1 MSTSLNIGI
10 LAHVDAGKT
19 TLSEALLYEA
29 GAVRSI
35 GRVDHGD
42 AFLDT
47 FDLEKERG
55 ITIFSKQAR
64 LEAFDRKIT
73 LMDTPG
79 HIDFSPE
86 TERTLQVLDAAIL
99 VISAADGVGAHVR
112 TLWSLLEH
120 YNVPTFIF
128 VNKMDQPGSDMDEI
142 SALLSQSLG
151 SSVVNMTPG
160 VNDPMVCESI
170 AVCDDNLLGSYL
182 NGTPIKESDIINL
195 ISKRLLFPCY
205 YGSALKGEGVKAF
218 LENLCRYAPT
228 PSYPD
233 DFGARVYK
241 ISRDSDGTRLSF
253 LKITGGSISVRDTF
267 GEEKISQIR
276 LYSGSKYE
284 QVQSAEA
291 GTICAI
297 AGLSGTRA
305 GDGLGFEAS
314 NHEELLEPILNCRI
328 LLPDDEDPY
337 KVWQNLLILQEEEPM
352 LSVSRTEENGDIYV
366 RVMGQVQMEIIK
378 RLMMDRFKM
387 SIDFGQGRIIY
398 KETIANT
405 VEGVGHFEP
414 LRHYAEV
421 HLMLE
426 PSAPGSGLSFE
437 ANCPTDILARNWQ
450 RLVLTHLEEKKHKG
464 VLTGSEITD
473 MKITLI
479 SGKAHLKH
487 TEGGDFRKAT
497 YRAVRQGLMMA
508 NSVLL
513 EPVYRYELI
522 VPSENVGRA
531 MTDLSQRNATVNS
544 PEIENGKTVLRGT
557 IPAACL
563 GNYAEDV
570 RSYTSGEGSISC
582 VLKGYAPCH
591 NAEEVIADSHYDP
604 ELDTHN
610 PCSSVFCSHGVGT
623 VIPWNDVR
631 KYMHVDTGW
640 RPEGDNTPIPSDI
653 AMEYDLENIT
663 AFKART
669 SNEAVV
675 DNRSFSEKE
684 RDYRAGQD
692 ELMAIFEKTYGPI
705 KDRRTNNDDD
715 RPRTYGVP
723 DDRPKGISDP
733 KYDEKRDAKAQKKA
747 NGQKEY
753 LLIDGYNVLFASS
766 DLKSL
771 AERDIN
777 AARDKLMDIV
787 SNFQGYRRENI
798 ILVFDAYKV
807 HGGSEKVLKYHNLDV
822 IYTKEAETADQ
833 YIERTSHEL
842 SKNYKVTVATSDGIE
857 QVIILGAG
865 GIRMPAKEFW
875 DEVKNTEDQIRQQH
889 IETLDNKLHN
899 YVLKDI
905 DLNSTDS
912 KM

>member
-1 MSTSLNIGI
+1 MKAILNIGI

-19 TLSEALLYEA
+19 TLSEALLFEA
-29 GAVRSI
+29 GALRSI
-35 GRVDHGD
+35 GRVDRGD

-64 LEAFDRKIT
+64 LEAYGRRIT

-99 VISAADGVGAHVR
+99 VISAADGVNAQVR
-112 TLWSLLEH
+112 TLWSLLDH
-120 YNVPTFIF
+120 YKVPTFIF
-128 VNKMDQPGSDMDEI
+128 VNKMDQPGSDMAGI
-142 SALLSQSLG
+142 AAHLSDSLG
-151 SSVVNMTPG
+151 NSVVNMTLG
-160 VNDPMVCESI
+160 VNDPSVSESI
-170 AVCDDNLLGSYL
+170 AVCDDDLLDRYL
-182 NGTPIKESDIINL
+182 NGSKITDSDISQL
-195 ISKRLLFPCY
+195 ISQRLLFPCY
-205 YGSALKGEGVKAF
+205 YGSALKSEGVHEF
-218 LENLCRYAPT
+218 LENICKYAP
-228 PSYPD
+228 SKDYPKQ
-233 DFGARVYK
+233 FGARIYK
-241 ISRDSDGTRLSF
+241 ISRDDDGTRLSF
-253 LKITGGSISVRDTF
+253 LKITGGNISIRDSF
-267 GEEKISQIR
+267 GDEKISQIR
-276 LYSGSKYE
+276 LYSGSKFE
-284 QVQSAEA
+284 QVQTATA

-297 AGLSGTRA
+297 SGLSNTRA

-328 LLPDDEDPY
+328 LIPDDEDPY

-352 LSVSRTEENGDIYV
+352 LSVSRAEENGDIYV
-366 RVMGQVQMEIIK
+366 RVMGQVQMEVLK
-378 RLMMDRFKM
+378 RLMQERFNM
-387 SIDFGQGRIIY
+387 VIDFGQGRIIY
-398 KETIANT
+398 KETIANA

-426 PSAPGSGLSFE
+426 PTGPGTGLTFE

-450 RLVLTHLEEKKHKG
+450 RLILTHLEEKRHKG

-479 SGKAHLKH
+479 AGKAHLKH

-508 NSVLL
+508 DSILL

-522 VPSENVGRA
+522 VPQENVGRA
-531 MTDLSQRNATVNS
+531 MTDLSKMNATVS
-544 PEIENGKTVLRGT
+544 APEIENGKTVLRGT
-557 IPAACL
+557 IPAKCL

-582 VLKGYAPCH
+582 VLKGYSPCH
-591 NAEEVIADSHYDP
+591 NTEEVLSESVYDP
-604 ELDTHN
+604 ELDNHN

-623 VIPWNDVR
+623 VIPWNEVR
-631 KYMHVDTGW
+631 KYMHIDTGW
-640 RPEGDNTPIPSDI
+640 RPLGDDTPIPSDI
-653 AMEYDLENIT
+653 AMEYDTESLK
-663 AFKART
+663 AFKARSLADEGPDT
-669 SNEAVV
+669 
-675 DNRSFSEKE
+675 RSFTEKE

-705 KDRRTNNDDD
+705 KNRSSNNNDDS
-715 RPRTYGVP
+715 PRTYGVP
-723 DDRPKGISDP
+723 DDSPKGISDP
-733 KYDEKRDAKAQKKA
+733 KYDEKKDAKARRKA
-747 NGQKEY
+747 ESQKEY
-753 LLIDGYNVLFASS
+753 LLIDGYNVLFASE

-771 AERDIN
+771 ADRDIN

-787 SNFQGYRRENI
+787 SNFQGYRKEHM

-807 HGGSEKVLKYHNLDV
+807 HGGTEKILKYHNLDV

-833 YIERTSHEL
+833 YIERTSNEL

-857 QVIILGAG
+857 QIIILGSG

-875 DEVKNTEDQIRQQH
+875 SEIKNTEKQIREQH
-889 IETLDNKLHN
+889 IQVSESKLHN
-899 YVLKDI
+899 YVLKDT
-905 DLNSTDS
+905 DLQ
-912 KM
+912 

>member
-1 MSTSLNIGI
+1 MSTILNIGI

-19 TLSEALLYEA
+19 TLSEALLFEA
-29 GAVRSI
+29 GTLRSI

-64 LEAFDRKIT
+64 LEAFGRKIT

-79 HIDFSPE
+79 HVDFSPE

-99 VISAADGVGAHVR
+99 VISALDGVNAHVR
-112 TLWSLLEH
+112 TLWSLLDH

-128 VNKMDQPGSDMDEI
+128 VNKMDQPGSDMEQI
-142 SALLSQSLG
+142 AAHLCETFG
-151 SSVVNMTPG
+151 SSIVNMTSG
-160 VNDPMVCESI
+160 ASDPSVSESI
-170 AVCDDNLLGSYL
+170 AVCDDDLLDSYL
-182 NGTPIKESDIINL
+182 NGNPITDADITSL

-205 YGSALKGEGVKAF
+205 FGSALKGDGVHEF
-218 LENLCRYAPT
+218 LENLCKYAPIGT
-228 PSYPD
+228 YPEE
-233 DFGARVYK
+233 FGARIYK
-241 ISRDSDGTRLSF
+241 ISRDDDGTRLSF
-253 LKITGGSISVRDTF
+253 LKITGGSLSIRDTF

-276 LYSGSKYE
+276 LYSGSKFE
-284 QVQSAEA
+284 QVQTAQA

-352 LSVSRTEENGDIYV
+352 LSVSRVEETNDIYV
-366 RVMGQVQMEIIK
+366 RVMGQVQMEILK
-378 RLMMDRFKM
+378 RLMLERFNM
-387 SIDFGQGRIIY
+387 SIDFGPGRIIY
-398 KETIANT
+398 KETIAAP

-426 PSAPGSGLSFE
+426 PTGPGTGLTFE

-508 NSVLL
+508 DSVLL

-522 VPSENVGRA
+522 VPQDNVGRA
-531 MTDLSQRNATVNS
+531 MTDLSQMNASVS
-544 PEIENGKTVLRGT
+544 APEIENGKTVLRGT
-557 IPAACL
+557 IPASCL
-563 GNYAEDV
+563 GSYAEDI

-591 NAEEVIADSHYDP
+591 NSEEVIAERMYDP

-610 PCSSVFCSHGVGT
+610 PCGSVFCSHGVGT
-623 VIPWNDVR
+623 VIPWNEVR
-631 KYMHVDTGW
+631 SYMHIDTGW
-640 RPEGDNTPIPSDI
+640 RPEGDDTPLPSDI
-653 AMEYDLENIT
+653 AMEYDMDSLT

-669 SNEAVV
+669 SS
-675 DNRSFSEKE
+675 DPGPDTRSFSEKE

-705 KDRRTNNDDD
+705 KNRSNNNNDDS
-715 RPRTYGVP
+715 PRTYGVP
-723 DDRPKGISDP
+723 ENKPKGISDP
-733 KYDEKRDAKAQKKA
+733 KYDEKRDAKAQRKA
-747 NGQKEY
+747 EGYKEY

-766 DLKSL
+766 DLKAL

-787 SNFQGYRRENI
+787 SNFQGYRREI
-798 ILVFDAYKV
+798 MILVFDAYKV
-807 HGGSEKVLKYHNLDV
+807 HGGTEKVLRYHNLDV

-875 DEVKNTEDQIRQQH
+875 DEVRNTENQIREQH
-889 IETLDNKLHN
+889 LEVSDSKLHN
-899 YVLKDI
+899 YVIKDT
-905 DLNSTDS
+905 DLQN
-912 KM
+912 